1 MSMLQGIAIV
11 LAVVGLWLLY
21 VYVRV
26 NRRVRRP
33 DEAPISTMDRAEVV
47 AAFDEARKVVI
58 SRMRHPLGSVTQ
70 AGSEAAL
77 ERAVACADRLDE
89 LNGKQHGQANRFK
102 IRREL
107 IRRFKEDAD
116 NWLGAEAASYP
127 IFAEQERG
135 GTVPERIGAL
145 LR

>member
-1 MSMLQGIAIV
+1 MAMLQGIAIV

-26 NRRVRRP
+26 NRRVRAGE
-33 DEAPISTMDRAEVV
+33 EAPVATMDRSDVLRT
-47 AAFDEARKVVI
+47 FDEARKIVI
-58 SRMRHPLGSVTQ
+58 SRMRNPLGSVTQ
-70 AGSEAAL
+70 AESEAAL

-89 LNGKQHGQANRFK
+89 LDGKAHGQANRFK

-107 IRRFKEDAD
+107 MRRFKEDAD

-135 GTVPERIGAL
+135 GTIPERIGAL